1 MADNFIIGTEGDD
14 VLVGTAADDRIEGL
28 GGNDVIIEES
38 ITGAD
43 EIFGG
48 DGNDLIH
55 VRRHDN
61 GGLTIDAGAGNDRIE
76 AWTTV
81 SPNYITITTGAGSDV
96 LSLDGRFIVTDFT
109 PGNGGD
115 RIDWTPVLARLIGW
129 DQASNPFAG
138 GQRLRIIDAAGSAV
152 IQYSINGNGSFT
164 DLAYLQGVTAAQLT
178 AFNLSGLTLD
188 GAAPTNLVLTGTAA
202 GETLQGFAGN
212 DTIDGLAGNDIIYG
226 GIGNDTIHGGDND
239 DYIDGEL
246 GSDNLFGEGGNDTI
260 VDNYGAAGTLDG
272 GSGNDTLTIFF
283 GAISYS
289 VAPPL
294 VNPYNFTR
302 TVSGGDGDDLITF
315 GAPANLQAVIDGGND
330 NDEIHFLGSTVN
342 SANIAVTITG
352 GDGDDLIDLIGKA
365 TVDAGA
371 GDDIV
376 IFGAGAPTVTLGSG
390 VDTVRINPASLPSA
404 AHITDFQA
412 GNGGDVVDLVAL
424 LEANALGWDYRGNPL
439 HLAQSGADVT
449 LRIGNSATL
458 LVFENRTLAQF
469 TAENFGGFPPDGSE
483 PPAAVINGTPDDDV
497 LAGTIGDD
505 TIDGLGGND
514 VITGSFNDD
523 TLYGGEGDDSLDAD
537 GGNDHLEGG
546 EGNDSL
552 DGGHGTDYLDGGA
565 GSDILSDTV
574 GASTTGETL
583 LGGAGNDTITF
594 NHSATSFGLLVDGG
608 DDDDII
614 SVTRG
619 TGTVLAGAG
628 NDQVTLDNC
637 FFDTLTV
644 NLGTGD
650 DSLFLVI
657 SNLMEV
663 GSSLTLGAG
672 KDQVTPTDQGTKI
685 TILDFVAGEEGD
697 RLDLS
702 VAWGANPFGTDLTIV
717 QQGADV
723 HIKTS
728 IGNFDRYI
736 LRNVNATDLSS
747 YNLGVSTSLFYN
759 PAARNFAGTPAAD
772 LYISADGNDNLSGQ
786 GDNDALYGAG
796 GNDVIDGGA
805 GSDALYGGSGN
816 DVLFGGTGTDRLEGG
831 DGDDQLWVDD
841 PNDVVVEGAEGG
853 SDAVYSSVSYELAPG
868 AGIEFLSTSQNS
880 GTAAINLIGNDY
892 VQLIY
897 GNAGANFLQGGGG
910 GDTLIGLGGND
921 TYLITD
927 GAETV
932 IEAVGGGSDAV
943 YTSVSFALAAGQEI
957 EVLSTTSNAG
967 TDAIDLA
974 GNEFANLIYGNNGA
988 NTLRGGGGSGD
999 VLVGFGGND
1008 TYIVTQGSEQVFEAA
1023 GGGSDV
1029 IYTSVSHALAAG
1041 QSIEILSAISN
1052 SATNAMDLTG
1062 NELAN
1067 VIYGN
1072 NGVNNLRGGGGA
1084 GDVLI
1089 GFGGNDVYYITSGS
1103 EAVVEA
1109 AGGGSDVVY
1118 TSVSHTLAAGQEI
1131 EVLSAVSNSAATA
1144 MDLTGNAVG
1153 NAIYANNGVN
1163 TLNGGGGNDVLFGYG
1178 GADNFAFTTAL
1189 GAGNVDTIA
1198 DFASGSDK
1206 IQLDDAVFAAIGS
1219 PGALNANAFFAGTAA
1234 HDADD
1239 RIIYDSATGNLFYDA
1254 DGNGAG
1260 AAVLFANLSTHPVIA
1275 ASDFTVI

>member
-1 MADNFIIGTEGDD
+1 MADNFIIGTDGDD
-14 VLVGTAADDRIEGL
+14 TLVGTDAADRIEGL
-28 GGNDVIIEES
+28 GGNDVIIEQS
-38 ITGAD
+38 LTGAD

-48 DGNDLIH
+48 DGNDLIQ
-55 VRRHDN
+55 VRRHQD
-61 GGLTIDAGAGNDRIE
+61 GLFTIDAGAGNDRIE
-76 AWTTV
+76 AWTT
-81 SPNYITITTGAGSDV
+81 STLNYITVTTGTGSDV
-96 LSLDGRFIVTDFT
+96 LSLDGKFIVTDFT

-115 RIDWTPVLARLIGW
+115 RIDWTPLLARLIGW

-138 GQRLRIIDAAGSAV
+138 GQRLRVIDSGGSAV
-152 IQYSINGNGSFT
+152 IQYSVNGNGNFF
-164 DLAYLQGVTAAQLT
+164 DFAYLPGVTSAQLT

-188 GAAPTNLVLTGTAA
+188 GAAPANLVLTGTAA

-226 GIGNDTIHGGDND
+226 GIGNDTVHGGDND
-239 DYIDGEL
+239 DVIDGEL
-246 GSDNLFGEGGNDTI
+246 GSDSLFGDGGNDTI
-260 VDNYGAAGTLDG
+260 VDNFGAGGSMDG
-272 GSGNDTLTIFF
+272 GSGNDTLTVNLNT
-283 GAISYS
+283 ISYN
-289 VAPPL
+289 VAPPFL
-294 VNPYNFTR
+294 VPYSFTR
-302 TVSGGDGDDLITF
+302 TVTGGDGDDLITF
-315 GAPANLQAVIDGGND
+315 SGRPDTQAVIDGGND
-330 NDEIHFLGSTVN
+330 NDEIHFVGS
-342 SANIAVTITG
+342 SANVAVTITG
-352 GDGDDLIDLIGKA
+352 GDGNDLIDLIGKA

-371 GDDIV
+371 GNDLLV
-376 IFGAGAPTVTLGSG
+376 IGAGALTVTLGSG
-390 VDTVRINPASLPSA
+390 VDTIRLNPASLPTA
-404 AHITDFQA
+404 AHITDFQTGA
-412 GNGGDVVDLVAL
+412 GGDVVDLTTFLDV
-424 LEANALGWDYRGNPL
+424 NPTNWSYSGNPVRL
-439 HLAQSGADVT
+439 SQQGADVV
-449 LRIGNSATL
+449 LLVDHNSNAM

-469 TAENFGGFPPDGSE
+469 TAENFGGFPPDHSE
-483 PPAAVINGTPDDDV
+483 PPASVINGTEDDDT
-497 LAGTIGDD
+497 LIGTVGDD
-505 TIDGLGGND
+505 TIYGLGGND
-514 VITGSFNDD
+514 TIFGGYNDD
-523 TLYGGEGDDSLDAD
+523 VIYGGEGADFLDGQ
-537 GGNDHLEGG
+537 GGVDRIEGEGG
-546 EGNDSL
+546 DDILVDVQLTGGITPSALLGGDGNDSL
-552 DGGHGTDYLDGGA
+552 TIFRNTVGINSLLDGGA
-565 GSDILSDTV
+565 GDDVIHATRV
-574 GASTTGETL
+574 TGTF
-583 LGGAGNDTITF
+583 LGGAGNDQ
-594 NHSATSFGLLVDGG
+594 L
-608 DDDDII
+608 
-614 SVTRG
+614 
-619 TGTVLAGAG
+619 
-628 NDQVTLDNC
+628 TLDNC
-637 FFDTLTV
+637 YFSTNTV

-650 DSLFLVI
+650 DSLVLIVT
-657 SNLMEV
+657 NLIEV

-672 KDQVTPTDQGTKI
+672 KDLVTPMDQSSLI
-685 TILDFVAGEEGD
+685 NILDFVAGEEGD

-702 VAWGANPFGTDLTIV
+702 VAWGSNPFGTTLNIV
-717 QQGADV
+717 QQGADT
-723 HIKTS
+723 IIETTGS
-728 IGNFDRYI
+728 GYDRYI

-747 YNLGVSTSLFYN
+747 YNLGVSTSAFYN
-759 PAARNFAGTPAAD
+759 PAPRNFAGTPADD
-772 LYISADGNDNLSGQ
+772 LYIAADGNDNLSGQ
-786 GDNDALYGAG
+786 GGNDALYGAG

-816 DVLFGGTGTDRLEGG
+816 DVLFGGTGSDRLEGG

-853 SDAVYSSVSYELAPG
+853 NDAVYSSVSYELAAG

-927 GAETV
+927 GIETV

-943 YTSVSFALAAGQEI
+943 YTSVSFTLAAGQEI

-999 VLVGFGGND
+999 ILVGFGGND
-1008 TYIVTQGSEQVFEAA
+1008 TYIVTQGSEQVVEAA
-1023 GGGSDV
+1023 GGGNDV
-1029 IYTSVSHALAAG
+1029 IYTSVSHTLAAG
-1041 QSIEILSAISN
+1041 QSIEILSAVSN

-1067 VIYGN
+1067 TIYGN

-1084 GDVLI
+1084 GDVLV
-1089 GFGGNDVYYITSGS
+1089 GFGGNDVYYITAGS

-1109 AGGGSDVVY
+1109 AGGGNDVVY
-1118 TSVSHTLAAGQEI
+1118 TGVSYALAAGQEI
-1131 EVLSAVSNSAATA
+1131 EILSAVSNGATNA
-1144 MDLTGNAVG
+1144 MDLTGNALG

-1163 TLNGGGGNDVLFGYG
+1163 ILNGGAGSDVLFGYG
-1178 GADNFAFTTAL
+1178 GADSFAFTTAL

-1198 DFASGSDK
+1198 DFAPGSDR
-1206 IQLDDAVFAAIGS
+1206 ILLDDAVFTAIGS

>member
-1 MADNFIIGTEGDD
+1 MADNFIIGTDD
-14 VLVGTAADDRIEGL
+14 DDLLVGTDAVDRIEGL

-38 ITGAD
+38 LTGAD

-48 DGNDLIH
+48 DGNDLIQ
-55 VRRHDN
+55 VRRHQDN
-61 GGLTIDAGAGNDRIE
+61 AYTIDAGAGNDRIE
-76 AWTTV
+76 AWTTIGPSYV
-81 SPNYITITTGAGSDV
+81 TITTGTGSDV
-96 LSLDGRFIVTDFT
+96 LSLAGRFIITDFT

-115 RIDWTPVLARLIGW
+115 RIDWTPLLAGLIGW

-138 GQRLRIIDAAGSAV
+138 GQRLRVIDSPGAAV
-152 IQYSINGNGSFT
+152 IQYSVNGNGNFF
-164 DLAYLQGVTAAQLT
+164 DFAYLNGVTAAQLT
-178 AFNLSGLTLD
+178 AFNLSGLTQD
-188 GAAPTNLVLTGTAA
+188 GAAPANLVLTGTAA

-239 DYIDGEL
+239 DFIYGEL
-246 GSDNLFGEGGNDTI
+246 GSDSLFGDAGNDTI
-260 VDNYGAAGTLDG
+260 VDNYGATGSMDG
-272 GSGNDTLTIFF
+272 GSGDDTLTLGF
-283 GAISYS
+283 GGTAYT
-289 VAPPL
+289 L
-294 VNPYNFTR
+294 T
-302 TVSGGDGDDLITF
+302 GGDGEDVITASAF
-315 GAPANLQAVIDGGND
+315 SGTVTVDGGND
-330 NDEIHFLGSTVN
+330 DDEIHFSGGGSNLAATVLG
-342 SANIAVTITG
+342 G
-352 GDGDDLIDLIGKA
+352 GGNDLIDVLGTSSV

-371 GDDIV
+371 GNDIV
-376 IFGAGAPTVTLGSG
+376 VVGVFGSALTGPRITLGSG
-390 VDTVRINPASLPSA
+390 VDTVRINPASFRNA
-404 AHITDFQA
+404 AVITDFQTGA
-412 GNGGDVVDLVAL
+412 GGDVVDLTTFFDV
-424 LEANALGWDYRGNPL
+424 NPKGWNFSGNPVQL
-439 HLAQSGADVT
+439 IQQGANVVLILANN
-449 LRIGNSATL
+449 NSDAL
-458 LVFENRTLAQF
+458 LVFENRTVAQF
-469 TAENFGGFPPDGSE
+469 TAENLGGFPPDHSE
-483 PPAAVINGTPDDDV
+483 PPATVINGTEDDDT
-497 LAGTIGDD
+497 LIGTVGDD
-505 TIDGLGGND
+505 TIYGLGGND
-514 VITGSFNDD
+514 TILGGYNDDVIYGGDGADFLDGQGGVDRLEGEGGDDILVDVQLTGSV
-523 TLYGGEGDDSLDAD
+523 TPSALLGGD
-537 GGNDHLEGG
+537 
-546 EGNDSL
+546 GNDSL
-552 DGGHGTDYLDGGA
+552 TIFRNTVGLNSLLDGGDGDDVIHA
-565 GSDILSDTV
+565 TRV
-574 GASTTGETL
+574 TGTF
-583 LGGAGNDTITF
+583 LGGAGNDQ
-594 NHSATSFGLLVDGG
+594 L
-608 DDDDII
+608 
-614 SVTRG
+614 
-619 TGTVLAGAG
+619 
-628 NDQVTLDNC
+628 TLDNC
-637 FFDTLTV
+637 YFSTNTV

-650 DSLFLVI
+650 DSLVLIVT
-657 SNLMEV
+657 NLMEV
-663 GSSLTLGAG
+663 GGSLTLGAG
-672 KDQVTPTDQGTKI
+672 KDVVTPMDQSSLI
-685 TILDFVAGEEGD
+685 NILDFVAGEEGD

-702 VAWGANPFGTDLTIV
+702 VAWGSNPFGTTLNIV
-717 QQGADV
+717 QQGADT
-723 HIKTS
+723 IIETTGS
-728 IGNFDRYI
+728 GYDRYI
-736 LRNVNATDLSS
+736 LRNVKATDLSS
-747 YNLGVSTSLFYN
+747 YNLGVSTSAFYN
-759 PAARNFAGTPAAD
+759 PAPRNFAGTPAAD

-853 SDAVYSSVSYELAPG
+853 NDAVYSSVSYELAAG

-892 VQLIY
+892 AQLIY

-927 GAETV
+927 GVETV
-932 IEAVGGGSDAV
+932 IEAVGGGSDVV

-957 EVLSTTSNAG
+957 ELLSTTSNAG
-967 TDAIDLA
+967 TDAIDLT

-1041 QSIEILSAISN
+1041 QSIEILSAVSN

-1067 VIYGN
+1067 TIYGN

-1084 GDVLI
+1084 GDVLV
-1089 GFGGNDVYYITSGS
+1089 GFGGNDVYYITAGS

-1131 EVLSAVSNSAATA
+1131 EVLSAVSNSATTA
-1144 MDLTGNAVG
+1144 MDLTGNAIG

-1163 TLNGGGGNDVLFGYG
+1163 ILNGGAGNDVLFGYG
-1178 GADNFAFTTAL
+1178 GADSFAFTTAL

-1198 DFASGSDK
+1198 DFASGSDR
-1206 IQLDDAVFAAIGS
+1206 ILLDDAVFAAIGS

-1234 HDADD
+1234 HDSDD

-1275 ASDFTVI
+1275 ASDFMVI